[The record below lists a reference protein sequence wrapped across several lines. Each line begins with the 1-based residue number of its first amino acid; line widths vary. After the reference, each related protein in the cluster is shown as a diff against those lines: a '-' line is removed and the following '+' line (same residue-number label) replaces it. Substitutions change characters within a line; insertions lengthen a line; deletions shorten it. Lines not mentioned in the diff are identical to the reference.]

1 MKRLFVALVMVMS
14 VTAEGQ
20 NTRTTEKAAGD
31 SALGQQK
38 AASGAPSLADT
49 EQWIKNTL
57 AENSGNS
64 LCNEFDSRKQPNS
77 EYGADYSCRNQR
89 YSLDFE
95 GCKAT
100 FWTFN
105 SHRSGRYVA
114 TSHPIFDEGEDR
126 SNDKGNDSIVK
137 FNLGDIDP
145 KTIRAEEPYGWFGSL
160 GKRTFHANKE
170 QVNVC
175 VATTDSI
182 LTITISF
189 PFSLSGDHELFK
201 IHELCWP
208 TNNFVTVEPE
218 YAPRFVKALTH
229 AVELCGGK
237 SSAF

>member
-14 VTAEGQ
+14 VTTVGQ

-38 AASGAPSLADT
+38 AAISAPSLADT

-64 LCNEFDSRKQPNS
+64 LCHEFDSSKQPGS
-77 EYGADYSCRNQR
+77 EYGADYSCRNQH

-105 SHRSGRYVA
+105 SHRSGRYVG
-114 TSHPIFDEGEDR
+114 TGHPIFDEGED
-126 SNDKGNDSIVK
+126 SDEKGDNSIVK

-145 KTIRAEEPYGWFGSL
+145 KTIRTEETYGSFGSL
-160 GKRTFHANKE
+160 GKKTFHANIE

-175 VATTDSI
+175 VATTDSAPTM
-182 LTITISF
+182 TIIF
-189 PFSLSGDHELFK
+189 PFSLSGDQKLFK

-208 TNNFVTVEPE
+208 RDNFVTVQPE

-237 SSAF
+237 TSAF